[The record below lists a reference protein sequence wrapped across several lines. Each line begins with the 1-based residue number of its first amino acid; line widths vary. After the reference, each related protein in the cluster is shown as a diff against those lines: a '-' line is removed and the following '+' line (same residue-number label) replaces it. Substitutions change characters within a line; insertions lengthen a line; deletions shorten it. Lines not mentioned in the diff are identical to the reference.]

1 MKKSRPSACLLLL
14 TIVVACSACSKN
26 DAEPNMKE
34 DTEEGAMLE
43 RIDHNQVP
51 VVDLDKSVDWY
62 VNLLGFKLVDR
73 PNDDLAVLS
82 LASGSTLLL
91 WKSSDETRAHFV
103 KNGETTP
110 VIFFETKDIEKL
122 QERLINHDVEIA
134 SFTDEG
140 FAKFMR
146 FYDING
152 NMFGV
157 TENAGDKGGS

>member
-1 MKKSRPSACLLLL
+1 MEKPRLIACLILLA
-14 TIVVACSACSKN
+14 IVVACSACSK
-26 DAEPNMKE
+26 DETQPNLKGNK
-34 DTEEGAMLE
+34 EEGALLE

-51 VVDLDKSVDWY
+51 VMDLDKSIDWY
-62 VNLLGFKLVDR
+62 VNILGFKLVDR

-91 WKSSDETRAHFV
+91 WKSSDETRANFV

-122 QERLINHDVEIA
+122 HELLLDHDVQVA

-157 TENAGDKGGS
+157 TEKAS

>member
-1 MKKSRPSACLLLL
+1 MGKPRLLAFLLLL
-14 TIVVACSACSKN
+14 AIIVACSACSTDEAQQSMN
-26 DAEPNMKE
+26 GY
-34 DTEEGAMLE
+34 TEEEALLK

-51 VVDLDKSVDWY
+51 VMDVDQSIEWY
-62 VNLLGFKLVDR
+62 VRILGFKLVDR

-110 VIFFETKDIEKL
+110 VIFFETQDINKL
-122 QERLINHDVEIA
+122 QEQLIHHDVQIA

-157 TENAGDKGGS
+157 TENAG